1 MARPCKPASLL
12 TECSQTKEEINERIE
27 HENKL
32 RGELTKLVP
41 SDNLTDAQ
49 KEIFYENVRMLESA
63 EILSDKD
70 VYLLEKFAIAI
81 DRIQTIEEIINTD
94 SSHLYNSKLLSAN
107 DKYTKD
113 FFRCCNE
120 LGFSPQSRAK
130 IANISIQKETKNPLL
145 DILSDGDED
154 D

>member
-12 TECSQTKEEINERIE
+12 TESSQTKEEIYARIE
-27 HENKL
+27 HEKKL
-32 RGELTKLVP
+32 RGELTQLVP
-41 SDNLTDAQ
+41 SDSLTDAQ
-49 KEIFYENVRMLESA
+49 KEIFYENVRMLENA

-70 VYLLEKFAIAI
+70 IYLLEKFAIAI
-81 DRIQTIEEIINTD
+81 DRIQAIEELINAD
-94 SSHLYNSKLLSAN
+94 SSQLYNSKLLSAN

-130 IANISIQKETKNPLL
+130 IANINIQKETRNPLL
-145 DILSDGDED
+145 DILNDSED
-154 D
+154 DD